1 MLKALGINY
10 ANYSSSIM
18 KRLMNYDEAVE
29 YIDNIVKFTAKNSL
43 DHTRKCL
50 EMLGHPEENFEYIH
64 IAGTNGKG
72 STCAFLSSIMEK
84 SGRKTGLFVS
94 PHLVRINERFRI
106 NGKDIGD
113 ELFLEGFKRIK
124 KLSDELQA
132 DGEYHPTYFEFL
144 FLMAVWIF
152 AKEKVEIAIFET
164 GLGGRLD
171 ATNALASPLATV
183 ITEIGM
189 DHMKYLGDTK
199 MEIAREKAGI
209 IKPGVP
215 VIFDDNCIESRKA
228 VMDKAEELCCQF
240 YPLSESNPREC
251 TVADKGHGVKPRRYG
266 KEGVIDFSMPIEYY
280 GNAQFTV
287 PFPAK
292 YQVKNGALTLLT
304 LYALKDKLPCKLSDI
319 RAGLLEVR
327 WSGRMQEIK
336 KDIFIDGAHN
346 EDGINE
352 FIHTAASICG
362 NRKCSLLFGVM
373 SDKDFSPMVKEL
385 VERLAPVR
393 VTTTTVEPGRGESA
407 GALADMFAGAVKTCS
422 TAGICPDIK
431 YQSGEMCSFEETIN
445 KARIMVHRS
454 GENVVRDKSRR
465 EGSYEESGFTVKGID
480 DPRAALEYALSRQGD
495 TILFIVGSLY
505 LAGEALK
512 YFGEKHDQF

>member
-1 MLKALGINY
+1 
-10 ANYSSSIM
+10 
-18 KRLMNYDEAVE
+18 
-29 YIDNIVKFTAKNSL
+29 
-43 DHTRKCL
+43 
-50 EMLGHPEENFEYIH
+50 
-64 IAGTNGKG
+64 
-72 STCAFLSSIMEK
+72 
-84 SGRKTGLFVS
+84 
-94 PHLVRINERFRI
+94 
-106 NGKDIGD
+106 
-113 ELFLEGFKRIK
+113 
-124 KLSDELQA
+124 
-132 DGEYHPTYFEFL
+132 
-144 FLMAVWIF
+144 
-152 AKEKVEIAIFET
+152 
-164 GLGGRLD
+164 
-171 ATNALASPLATV
+171 
-183 ITEIGM
+183 M
-189 DHMKYLGDTK
+189 DHMKYLGNTK

-292 YQVKNGALTLLT
+292 YQVKNGALALLT

-319 RAGLLEVR
+319 KAGLLEVR
-327 WSGRMQEIK
+327 WPGRMQEIK

-385 VERLAPVR
+385 VEGLAPVR